1 MAVKT
6 TFGYVGLDELAADL
20 ARVSVDVPGSL
31 GRPLL
36 PPIPDQIRAHHWR
49 WTDLAALLEK
59 LKTLQLAEAG
69 QEGLERRMLRLA
81 NPGTP
86 RSKTVT
92 QTMSA
97 SVQEILPGE
106 VAVSHR
112 HTASAIRFAL
122 KGRPYTTV
130 EGDKCVM
137 EPGDLIVTPYG
148 AWHDYGNE
156 GTEPGIWLD
165 ALDFPLVQYLDAVGW
180 LDRVGATVGY
190 DTAEVPPLPPNV
202 GVSEKRYA
210 GTGLRPAWE
219 GPERTRR
226 ASLIHYRWAA
236 TERALASLATLDAS
250 PFDDVI
256 LEYVNPMT
264 GASLFP
270 TIACCVQLLRPGVH
284 TRAHRQTSS
293 AVYLAFRGRGATI
306 VGGQR
311 FDWSEGDLFVVPS
324 WLPHEHRNDGAERSI
339 LFSVHD
345 FPAMKALGLYREE
358 ALSEAHQ

>member
-1 MAVKT
+1 MTVKT
-6 TFGYVGLDELAADL
+6 TYGYVGLDALAADL
-20 ARVSVDVPGSL
+20 ERVSVDIPGTL

-49 WTDLAALLEK
+49 WADLEDLLDK
-59 LKTLQLAEAG
+59 VKTLQLADAR
-69 QEGLERRMLRLA
+69 QEGLERRMVRLA

-137 EPGDLIVTPYG
+137 EPGDLILTPYG

-156 GTEPGIWLD
+156 GTDPGVWLD

-180 LDRVGATVGY
+180 LDRVGTTVGY
-190 DTAEVPPLPPNV
+190 DSAETPPLPPRV
-202 GVSEKRYA
+202 GVSAQRYA
-210 GTGLRPAWE
+210 ANGLKPAWE
-219 GPERTRR
+219 TPEQTRR
-226 ASLIHYRWAA
+226 ASLIHYRWTD
-236 TERALASLATLDAS
+236 TERALESLARVDAS

-256 LEYVNPMT
+256 LEYTNPVT
-264 GASLFP
+264 GASLCP

-293 AVYLAFRGRGATI
+293 AVYLAFRGEGTTV
-306 VGGQR
+306 VGDTR
-311 FDWSEGDLFVVPS
+311 FDWTEGDLFVVPS
-324 WLPHEHRNDGAERSI
+324 WLWHEHVNPTAEPAI

-358 ALSEAHQ
+358 ARA